1 MDASAKWSHSLIF
14 RPLGR
19 CGEGGPSGK
28 GVFDD
33 LGSPGEGDPFARK
46 HAARTP
52 AGKASLVL
60 FAIWLLCRVWTAD
73 AADIRTQNF
82 IVMAPSPQL
91 AQQVGQA
98 AEAYRRDLAVYWLGG
113 ELPPWPAPCPIRV
126 NAGHHLAAQ
135 GVTTYNRS
143 PVRDFQM
150 EVIGSPERILDSVL
164 PHEVTHTILA
174 TYFGQPLPRWADE
187 GICTTVEHVSEREKH
202 ETKLREFLSTRR
214 GISMNKLFLMTEYPQ
229 DVLPMY
235 AQGYSVCQ
243 FLIAQKGPRA
253 FVSFLG
259 DYFRNPSWTAN
270 VRQHYGYDSLAELQQ
285 LWLAWVA
292 QGNGPIDAFVKAPT
306 RQGDVALVAATQAPA
321 AAPVPT
327 ARAGSA
333 QAPIN
338 ALAIASA
345 QPRSAG
351 PSVAVGPSAS
361 ESGWYSRLKQG
372 AAKVVDQQA
381 GIPVA
386 STASLRGTSAPTAAP
401 FGIASAP
408 VTTTATSSSPPS
420 LRDGWAASP
429 SAGTDSGPT
438 RGGLYSVS
446 QPQPEQGSVGS
457 RGHFQGQT
465 FGTPQGQNWG
475 SPPGSAGNSPP
486 AATTRPGPNPTA
498 RQGAGQGADPAAG
511 PQTSTG
517 SSQGDYRPG
526 SVASPGVYLR

>member
-1 MDASAKWSHSLIF
+1 MDASAKWSHSRIF
-14 RPLGR
+14 RPHGLRSERGNS
-19 CGEGGPSGK
+19 GAGGPY
-28 GVFDD
+28 
-33 LGSPGEGDPFARK
+33 GEGDPFARK
-46 HAARTP
+46 HAGRTQ
-52 AGKASLVL
+52 AGGACLVL
-60 FAIWLLCRVWTAD
+60 LVILHLCRVATAD

-91 AQQVGQA
+91 AQQVAQS

-113 ELPPWPAPCPIRV
+113 ELPPWSAPCPIRV

-187 GICTTVEHVSEREKH
+187 GICTTVEHASEREKH

-253 FVSFLG
+253 FVNFLG

-285 LWLAWVA
+285 LWLGWVA

-321 AAPVPT
+321 AKAVTASPV
-327 ARAGSA
+327 ASA
-333 QAPIN
+333 QAPVN
-338 ALAIASA
+338 ALAMASP
-345 QPRSAG
+345 QPPG
-351 PSVAVGPSAS
+351 LGPSAS

-372 AAKVVDQQA
+372 AAKVVDQPA

-386 STASLRGTSAPTAAP
+386 STASIRGTSASPAAS

-408 VTTTATSSSPPS
+408 VTTTATTSSPPS

-429 SAGTDSGPT
+429 TGGTQSGPT
-438 RGGLYSVS
+438 QGGLYSAS
-446 QPQPEQGSVGS
+446 QPQPEQGSVGP
-457 RGHFQGQT
+457 RGYFQGQIS
-465 FGTPQGQNWG
+465 GTTEGQNWG
-475 SPPGSAGNSPP
+475 SPPGAAGTFPP
-486 AATTRPGPNPTA
+486 AAATRPAASPTA
-498 RQGAGQGADPAAG
+498 QQQRVGPAG

>member
-1 MDASAKWSHSLIF
+1 MDASAKWSQSGIF
-14 RPLGR
+14 RPHGLCGDGR
-19 CGEGGPSGK
+19 PHGEGRPHA
-28 GVFDD
+28 
-33 LGSPGEGDPFARK
+33 EGGPFARK
-46 HAARTP
+46 HAGRKP
-52 AGKASLVL
+52 AGRANVVL
-60 FAIWLLCRVWTAD
+60 AAFLLLSFVSTAD

-82 IVMAPSPQL
+82 IIMAPSPQL
-91 AQQVGQA
+91 AQQVAQA

-306 RQGDVALVAATQAPA
+306 RQGDTALAAATQAPGA
-321 AAPVPT
+321 KAVPT
-327 ARAGSA
+327 PRAASA

-338 ALAIASA
+338 SLAMSTP
-345 QPRSAG
+345 QPRS
-351 PSVAVGPSAS
+351 VGPSAG

-372 AAKVVDQQA
+372 AAKVVDPQA

-386 STASLRGTSAPTAAP
+386 STASLRGTSASPAAS

-408 VTTTATSSSPPS
+408 VTTTATPSSPPS

-429 SAGTDSGPT
+429 SGGTQSGPT
-438 RGGLYSVS
+438 SGGLYSAS
-446 QPQPEQGSVGS
+446 QPQPEQGSIGP
-457 RGHFQGQT
+457 RGYFQGQT
-465 FGTPQGQNWG
+465 LGTPQGQNWR
-475 SPPGSAGNSPP
+475 SPPGSGGNYPP
-486 AATTRPGPNPTA
+486 AAASRPAESPPA
-498 RQGAGQGADPAAG
+498 RQGAGPAAG